1 MNLFEFEDYK
11 VWVNARIQSLPKSGR
26 GQYKRIAEHLSVNAT
41 IVTQVFNG
49 DRELTPEQAVLLAD
63 YFALSKIETRFL
75 LLLVNFSRAGSH
87 LYKKN
92 LKEEILEVREQAR
105 EIKNRVQQDQV
116 LTDEAKSIL
125 YSNWYYLAIWSLT
138 AIPEFQNLEAIIE
151 RLKINK
157 KKAREAIEFLKK
169 YALII
174 ESENGNFKN
183 GPTLVHL
190 ESTSSQIPRH
200 HQNWRLQAFR
210 HYENQ
215 AATDAFYSAPI
226 TLSEKDAVLI
236 RENML
241 KFIST
246 SVDIIKDSPSEKLY
260 CLCFDWFEI

>member
-11 VWVNARIQSLPKSGR
+11 KWVNTRIQGLPKAGR

-49 DRELTPEQAVLLAD
+49 ERDLTPEQAVLLAD

-87 LYKKN
+87 LYRKN
-92 LKEEILEVREQAR
+92 LSEEILELREQAR
-105 EIKNRVQQDQV
+105 EIKNRVQQDHF

-138 AIPEFQNLEAIIE
+138 AIPDFQNLDAIIE

-169 YALII
+169 YALVI
-174 ESENGNFKN
+174 EDENGRLKN

-190 ESTSSQIPRH
+190 ESTSPQIPRH
-200 HQNWRLQAFR
+200 HQSWRLQAFR
-210 HYENQ
+210 HYENPQ
-215 AATDAFYSAPI
+215 ATDAFYSAPV
-226 TLSEKDAVLI
+226 TLSEKDANLI
-236 RENML
+236 RENLL
-241 KFIST
+241 KFISS
-246 SVDIIKDSPSEKLY
+246 SVDTIKDSPSEKLY
-260 CLCFDWFEI
+260 CLCLDWFEV